1 MKTLKAPVNKDKAH
15 MVEFKLLV
23 SDLTEMKDAQKEIMT
38 SVNSIDKNVAII
50 QEHLR
55 GLNGQVGRNSTEIKE
70 LQTQAISTK
79 VQLARFI
86 ATGGISGGAVGILFF
101 AVAKMAGF

>member
-1 MKTLKAPVNKDKAH
+1 MKTLKDPKNKDKAH
-15 MVEFKLLV
+15 MGEFKLLI
-23 SDLTEMKDAQKEIMT
+23 SEMKDAQKEIMT

-70 LQTQAISTK
+70 LQTQAISTR

-86 ATGGISGGAVGILFF
+86 ATGGISGGAVGILFTVVMK
-101 AVAKMAGF
+101 AVGF